1 MIKIILTLAVASH
14 AFAGGYRD
22 RGEGEIELQE
32 TQITVSRCDIGSKA
46 MIVDLDVGTKCNLV
60 NDPADDS
67 GGFEGPQM
75 IVQLDEPHC
84 IKKITN
90 LYNSISPY
98 AEAGFTCTKDGCK
111 CTLERLSG
119 SCTTHQLHVG
129 GEDMS
134 AYPPQ
139 DDCLWLSSFRY
150 EKSGSSSEIE
160 IYEFAV
166 VEKVM
171 ETPSELQGEY
181 QQYSSQSGLASFIT
195 I

>member
-1 MIKIILTLAVASH
+1 MSWSSKGIALQELLPGIVTIKIYRKTLIPISNIPILYFLFGSVTHFFNAV
-14 AFAGGYRD
+14 
-22 RGEGEIELQE
+22 
-32 TQITVSRCDIGSKA
+32 V
-46 MIVDLDVGTKCNLV
+46 V
-60 NDPADDS
+60 
-67 GGFEGPQM
+67 
-75 IVQLDEPHC
+75 
-84 IKKITN
+84 
-90 LYNSISPY
+90 
-98 AEAGFTCTKDGCK
+98 EAGFTCTKDGCE
-111 CTLERLSG
+111 CTEERYSNG
-119 SCTTHQLHVG
+119 PCDMYKLHIG
-129 GEDMS
+129 DEDMS
-134 AYPPQ
+134 GKTPQ